1 MAKGQKRGNRETRKP
16 KTAKP
21 AAPAAATSLLTRGM
35 LTPLSNVLPKK
46 KG

>member
-16 KTAKP
+16 KVAKP
-21 AAPAAATSLLTRGM
+21 APAPAASLMTRGM
-35 LTPLSNVLPKK
+35 LTPISNTPPKK

>member
-16 KTAKP
+16 KTNKP
-21 AAPAAATSLLTRGM
+21 PAPAAATSLLTRGM
-35 LTPLSNVLPKK
+35 LTPISTLLPKK

>member
-21 AAPAAATSLLTRGM
+21 AAPAAATSSLTRGT
-35 LTPLSNVLPKK
+35 LTPVSTIVPKK